1 MTVNAQERQAMAR
14 LLQIMNGNTAPV
26 STGAPLT
33 ETVQEPLI
41 LPGAGQITNQD
52 IAAMADVMRKLE
64 SAVNSAS
71 TNMINS
77 SLTDNHLQEALITKP
92 TKSGVKIG
100 IYKIDQSLDEGR
112 VAGKQYYNV
121 VNSTNGTM
129 VAHELSLYEAAHAL
143 VRFLN
148 NGKYFNNVE
157 VRQLLEA
164 EASYT
169 SHKIDAVRYHRMML
183 KAQKSGDMSKSQ
195 LMETRKQAS
204 LDRAMEAKRQVK
216 YIYNNQPL

>member
-1 MTVNAQERQAMAR
+1 MTVSPKERDAMAR
-14 LLQIMNGNTAPV
+14 LMQIMNGDAAPAA
-26 STGAPLT
+26 SNQRLQ

-52 IAAMADVMRKLE
+52 ISAMADVMRRLE
-64 SAVNSAS
+64 SAVNNAS
-71 TNMINS
+71 NDMINNS
-77 SLTDNHLQEALITKP
+77 ITDAQLQEALITKP
-92 TKSGVKIG
+92 TQSGVKIG
-100 IYKIDQSLDEGR
+100 IYKIDQSLDESR
-112 VAGKQYYNV
+112 VAGKQYFNV
-121 VNSTNGTM
+121 VNSTTGTM

-148 NGKYFNNVE
+148 NGKYFNSVE

-169 SHKIDAVRYHRMML
+169 SHKIDAVRFHRMML
-183 KAQKSGDMSKSQ
+183 KAQKSGDGTKSQ

-216 YIYNNQPL
+216 YIYNHQ